1 MRAAMKWFPLLIT
14 LSLGSQLAHAED
26 WKAQE
31 QAREQTANQ
40 DLASVST
47 ELNSARAKLA
57 AAQSLGKRLASQFA
71 ENEKKLVELN
81 AQWEQASGDMNEIF
95 AVTRQG
101 ASDAVKLL
109 AESSVQGQYPDRLAA
124 LRAMA
129 QDKQVP
135 DRAALALL
143 PASLLQE
150 IRESGRVVQFNGKV
164 LDAQGAASEQ
174 SLTRVGSF
182 ALFGAGGSAG
192 YLQVSAEGITPVLGL
207 PGAVHSELAAYQ
219 GQEGEALPLDPSHGV
234 LLDMLAQAPSFWQ
247 QVQQGGQVGAIIVLL
262 AVIGLGIAGVRLW
275 TLSRELGRVRRQ
287 LKSGEYHTDNALGRV
302 LTVADQHP
310 ELSMETLEL
319 RLDEAILQETPR
331 LERGIGMVKVIAA
344 IAPMLGLL
352 GTVTGMIGTF
362 QAITQFG
369 TGDPKIMAGGISMAL
384 ITTVQGLVAAI
395 PLILAHSLLLSRFTE
410 LSNVL
415 EQQVT
420 GILAERAESNG
431 DGMERVA

>member
-1 MRAAMKWFPLLIT
+1 MKWFPLLIT
-14 LSLGSQLAHAED
+14 LSLCSQLALANEE
-26 WKAQE
+26 WQQQE
-31 QAREQTANQ
+31 QAREQQAQQ

-47 ELNSARAKLA
+47 ELHSARARLA
-57 AAQSLGKRLASQFA
+57 EAQRLSKELASQFA
-71 ENEKKLVELN
+71 SNEKQLVELN
-81 AQWEQASGDMNEIF
+81 TRWEQASGDMNEIF

-109 AESSVQGQYPDRLAA
+109 SDSSVQGQYPDRLTA
-124 LRAMA
+124 LKAMA

-143 PASLLQE
+143 PATLLQE
-150 IRESGRVVQFNGKV
+150 IRESGRVVQFDGKV
-164 LDAQGAASEQ
+164 LNAQGAASEQ
-174 SLTRVGSF
+174 ALTRVGSF
-182 ALFGAGGSAG
+182 ALFGSEGF
-192 YLQVSAEGITPVLGL
+192 LQPSGEGLIPVLGL
-207 PGAVHSELAAYQ
+207 PGGLLSELTAYQ
-219 GQEGEALPLDPSHGV
+219 GKEGEALPLDPSHGV
-234 LLDMLAQAPSFWQ
+234 LLEMQAQAPTFWQ

-262 AVIGLGIAGVRLW
+262 AVIGLGIAAVRLW
-275 TLSRELGRVRRQ
+275 TLSRELTLVRRQ
-287 LKSGEYHTDNALGRV
+287 LKSGEYHADNALGRV
-302 LTVADQHP
+302 LTVADKHP

-331 LERGIGMVKVIAA
+331 MERGIGMVKVIAA

-395 PLILAHSLLLSRFTE
+395 PLILAHSLLQSRFTE

-415 EQQVT
+415 EQQVA
-420 GILAERAESNG
+420 GILAERAENNG

>member
-1 MRAAMKWFPLLIT
+1 MKWFPLLIT
-14 LSLGSQLAHAED
+14 LSLCSQLALANEE
-26 WKAQE
+26 WQQQE
-31 QAREQTANQ
+31 QAREQQAQQ

-47 ELNSARAKLA
+47 ELHSARARLA
-57 AAQSLGKRLASQFA
+57 EAQRLSKELASQFA
-71 ENEKKLVELN
+71 SNEKQLVELN
-81 AQWEQASGDMNEIF
+81 TRWEQASGDMNEIF

-109 AESSVQGQYPDRLAA
+109 GDSSVQGQYPDRLTA
-124 LRAMA
+124 LKAMA

-143 PASLLQE
+143 PATLLQE
-150 IRESGRVVQFNGKV
+150 IRESGRVVQFDGKV
-164 LDAQGAASEQ
+164 LNAQGAASEQ
-174 SLTRVGSF
+174 ALTRVGSF
-182 ALFGAGGSAG
+182 ALFGSEGF
-192 YLQVSAEGITPVLGL
+192 LQPSGEGLIPVLGL
-207 PGAVHSELAAYQ
+207 PGGLLSELTAYQ
-219 GQEGEALPLDPSHGV
+219 GKEGEALPLDPSHGV
-234 LLDMLAQAPSFWQ
+234 LLEMQAQAPTFWQ

-262 AVIGLGIAGVRLW
+262 AAIGLGIAAVRLW
-275 TLSRELGRVRRQ
+275 TLSRELTLVRRQ
-287 LKSGEYHTDNALGRV
+287 LKSGEYHADNALGRV
-302 LTVADQHP
+302 LTVADKHP

-331 LERGIGMVKVIAA
+331 MERGIGMVKVIAA

-395 PLILAHSLLLSRFTE
+395 PLILAHSLLQSRFTE

-415 EQQVT
+415 EQQVA
-420 GILAERAESNG
+420 GILAERAERAENNG

>member
-1 MRAAMKWFPLLIT
+1 MKWFPLLIT
-14 LSLGSQLAHAED
+14 LSLCSQLALANEE
-26 WKAQE
+26 WQQQE
-31 QAREQTANQ
+31 QAREQQAQ
-40 DLASVST
+40 QELASVST
-47 ELNSARAKLA
+47 ELHSARA
-57 AAQSLGKRLASQFA
+57 RLAEAQRLSKELAGQFA
-71 ENEKKLVELN
+71 SNEKQLVELN
-81 AQWEQASGDMNEIF
+81 TRWEQASGDMNEIF

-109 AESSVQGQYPDRLAA
+109 GDSSVQGQYPDRLTA
-124 LRAMA
+124 LKAMA

-143 PASLLQE
+143 PATLLQE
-150 IRESGRVVQFNGKV
+150 IRESGRVVQFDGKV
-164 LDAQGAASEQ
+164 LNAQGAASEQ
-174 SLTRVGSF
+174 ALTRVGSF
-182 ALFGAGGSAG
+182 ALFGSEGF
-192 YLQVSAEGITPVLGL
+192 LQPSGEGLIPVLGL
-207 PGAVHSELAAYQ
+207 PGGLLSELTAYQ
-219 GQEGEALPLDPSHGV
+219 GKEGEALPLDPSHIV
-234 LLDMLAQAPSFWQ
+234 LLEMQAQAPTFWQ

-262 AVIGLGIAGVRLW
+262 AAIGLGIAAVRLW
-275 TLSRELGRVRRQ
+275 TLSRELTLVRRQ
-287 LKSGEYHTDNALGRV
+287 LKSGEYHADNALGRV
-302 LTVADQHP
+302 LTVADKHP

-331 LERGIGMVKVIAA
+331 MERGIGMVKVIAA

-395 PLILAHSLLLSRFTE
+395 PLILAHSLLQSRFTE

-415 EQQVT
+415 EQQVA
-420 GILAERAESNG
+420 GILAERAENNG

>member
-14 LSLGSQLAHAED
+14 LSFGSQLVLADES
-26 WKAQE
+26 WQAQE
-31 QAREQTANQ
+31 QAREQKAQQ

-47 ELNSARAKLA
+47 ELNSARARLA
-57 AAQSLGKRLASQFA
+57 EAQRLSKELASQFA
-71 ENEKKLVELN
+71 ENEKQLAALN

-101 ASDAVKLL
+101 ASDAAKLL
-109 AESSVQGQYPDRLAA
+109 ADSAVQGQHPERLAA
-124 LRAMA
+124 LQELA

-143 PASLLQE
+143 PATLLQE
-150 IRESGRVVQFNGKV
+150 IRESGRIVQFNGKV

-182 ALFGAGGSAG
+182 ALFGGAGF
-192 YLQVSAEGITPVLGL
+192 LQPTAEGFNPLLGL
-207 PGAVHSELAAYQ
+207 PGSVLSELTAYQ
-219 GQEGEALPLDPSHGV
+219 GKEGEALPLDPSHGV
-234 LLDMLAQAPSFWQ
+234 LLEMLAQAPTFWQ

-262 AVIGLGIAGVRLW
+262 AVIGLGIATVRLW
-275 TLSRELGRVRRQ
+275 TLSRELTLVRRQ
-287 LKSGEYHTDNALGRV
+287 LKSGEYHADNALGRV
-302 LTVADQHP
+302 LTVADKHP

-395 PLILAHSLLLSRFTE
+395 PLILAHSLLQSRFTE

-415 EQQVT
+415 EQQVA
-420 GILAERAESNG
+420 GILAERAEHSG

>member
-1 MRAAMKWFPLLIT
+1 MKWFPLLIT
-14 LSLGSQLAHAED
+14 LSLCSQMALANEE
-26 WKAQE
+26 WQQQE
-31 QAREQTANQ
+31 QAREQQAQQ

-47 ELNSARAKLA
+47 ELNSARARLA
-57 AAQSLGKRLASQFA
+57 EAQRLSKELASQFA
-71 ENEKKLVELN
+71 SNEKQLVELN
-81 AQWEQASGDMNEIF
+81 TRWEQASGDMNEIF

-109 AESSVQGQYPDRLAA
+109 GDSSVQGQYPDRLTA
-124 LRAMA
+124 LKAMA

-143 PASLLQE
+143 PATLLQE

-182 ALFGAGGSAG
+182 ALFGSEGF
-192 YLQVSAEGITPVLGL
+192 LQPSGEGLSPVLGL
-207 PGAVHSELAAYQ
+207 PGSLLSELTAYQ
-219 GQEGEALPLDPSHGV
+219 GKEGEALPLDPSHGV
-234 LLDMLAQAPSFWQ
+234 LLEMLAQAPTFWQ

-262 AVIGLGIAGVRLW
+262 AAIGLGIAAVRLW
-275 TLSRELGRVRRQ
+275 TLSRELTLVRRQ
-287 LKSGEYHTDNALGRV
+287 LKSGEYHADNALGRV
-302 LTVADQHP
+302 LTVAEQHP

-331 LERGIGMVKVIAA
+331 MERGIGMVKVIAA

-395 PLILAHSLLLSRFTE
+395 PLILAHSLLQSRFTE

-415 EQQVT
+415 EQQVA
-420 GILAERAESNG
+420 GILAERAENNG

>member
-1 MRAAMKWFPLLIT
+1 MKWFPLLIT
-14 LSLGSQLAHAED
+14 LSLCSQLALANEE
-26 WKAQE
+26 WQQQE
-31 QAREQTANQ
+31 RAREQQAQQ

-47 ELNSARAKLA
+47 ELHSARA
-57 AAQSLGKRLASQFA
+57 RLAEAQRLSKELAGLFA
-71 ENEKKLVELN
+71 SNEKQLVELN
-81 AQWEQASGDMNEIF
+81 TRWEQASGDMNEIF

-109 AESSVQGQYPDRLAA
+109 GDSSVQGQYPDRLTA
-124 LRAMA
+124 LKAMA

-143 PASLLQE
+143 PATLLQE
-150 IRESGRVVQFNGKV
+150 IRESGRVVQFDGKV
-164 LDAQGAASEQ
+164 LNAQGTASEQ
-174 SLTRVGSF
+174 ALTRVGSF
-182 ALFGAGGSAG
+182 ALFGSEGF
-192 YLQVSAEGITPVLGL
+192 LQPSGEGLIPVLGL
-207 PGAVHSELAAYQ
+207 PGGLLSELTAYQ
-219 GQEGEALPLDPSHGV
+219 GKEGEALPLDPSHGV
-234 LLDMLAQAPSFWQ
+234 LLEMQAQAPTFWQ

-262 AVIGLGIAGVRLW
+262 AAIGLGIAAVRLW
-275 TLSRELGRVRRQ
+275 TLSRELTLVRRQ
-287 LKSGEYHTDNALGRV
+287 LKSGEYHADNALGRV
-302 LTVADQHP
+302 LTMADKHP

-331 LERGIGMVKVIAA
+331 MERGIGMVKVIAA

-395 PLILAHSLLLSRFTE
+395 PLILAHSLLQSRFTE

-415 EQQVT
+415 EQQVA
-420 GILAERAESNG
+420 GILAERAENNG

>member
-1 MRAAMKWFPLLIT
+1 MKWFPLLIT
-14 LSLGSQLAHAED
+14 LSLCSQLALANEE
-26 WKAQE
+26 WQQQE
-31 QAREQTANQ
+31 RAREQQAQQ

-47 ELNSARAKLA
+47 ELHSARARLA
-57 AAQSLGKRLASQFA
+57 EAQRLSKVLASQFA
-71 ENEKKLVELN
+71 SNEKQLVELN
-81 AQWEQASGDMNEIF
+81 TRWEQASGDMNEIF

-109 AESSVQGQYPDRLAA
+109 GDSSVQGQYPDRLTA
-124 LRAMA
+124 LKAMA

-143 PASLLQE
+143 PATLLQE
-150 IRESGRVVQFNGKV
+150 IRESGRVVQFDGKV
-164 LDAQGAASEQ
+164 LNAQGTASEQ
-174 SLTRVGSF
+174 ALTRVGSF
-182 ALFGAGGSAG
+182 ALFDSEGF
-192 YLQVSAEGITPVLGL
+192 LQPSGEGLIPVLGL
-207 PGAVHSELAAYQ
+207 PAGLLSELIAYQ
-219 GQEGEALPLDPSHGV
+219 GKEGEALPLDPSHGV
-234 LLDMLAQAPSFWQ
+234 LLEMQAQAPTFWQ
-247 QVQQGGQVGAIIVLL
+247 QVQQGGRVGAIIVLL
-262 AVIGLGIAGVRLW
+262 AAIGLGIAAVRLW
-275 TLSRELGRVRRQ
+275 ALSRELTLVRRQ
-287 LKSGEYHTDNALGRV
+287 LKSGEYHADNALGRV
-302 LTVADQHP
+302 LTVADKHP

-331 LERGIGMVKVIAA
+331 MERGIGMVKVIAA

-395 PLILAHSLLLSRFTE
+395 PLILAHSLLQSRFTE

-415 EQQVT
+415 EQQVA
-420 GILAERAESNG
+420 GILAERAENNG

>member
-1 MRAAMKWFPLLIT
+1 MKWFPLLIT
-14 LSLGSQLAHAED
+14 LSLCSQLALANEE
-26 WKAQE
+26 WQQQE
-31 QAREQTANQ
+31 RAREQQAQQ

-47 ELNSARAKLA
+47 ELHSARA
-57 AAQSLGKRLASQFA
+57 RLAEAQRLSKELAGQFA
-71 ENEKKLVELN
+71 SNEKQLVELN
-81 AQWEQASGDMNEIF
+81 TRWEQASGDMNEIF

-109 AESSVQGQYPDRLAA
+109 DDSSVQGQYPDRLTA
-124 LRAMA
+124 LKAMA

-143 PASLLQE
+143 PATLLQE
-150 IRESGRVVQFNGKV
+150 IRESGRVVQFDGKV
-164 LDAQGAASEQ
+164 LNAQGAASEQ
-174 SLTRVGSF
+174 ALTRVGSF
-182 ALFGAGGSAG
+182 ALFDSEGF
-192 YLQVSAEGITPVLGL
+192 LQPSGEGLIPVLGL
-207 PGAVHSELAAYQ
+207 PAGLLSELTAYQ
-219 GQEGEALPLDPSHGV
+219 GKEGEALPLDPSHGV
-234 LLDMLAQAPSFWQ
+234 LLEMQAQAPTFWQ

-262 AVIGLGIAGVRLW
+262 AAIGLGIAAVRLW
-275 TLSRELGRVRRQ
+275 TLSRELTLVRRQ
-287 LKSGEYHTDNALGRV
+287 LKSGEYHADNALGRV
-302 LTVADQHP
+302 LTVADKHP

-331 LERGIGMVKVIAA
+331 MERGIGMVKVIAA

-395 PLILAHSLLLSRFTE
+395 PLILAHSLLQSRFTE

-415 EQQVT
+415 EQQVA
-420 GILAERAESNG
+420 GILAERAENNG

>member
-1 MRAAMKWFPLLIT
+1 MKWFPLLIT
-14 LSLGSQLAHAED
+14 LSLCSQLALANEE
-26 WKAQE
+26 WQQQE
-31 QAREQTANQ
+31 RAREQQAQQ

-47 ELNSARAKLA
+47 ELNSARARLA
-57 AAQSLGKRLASQFA
+57 EAQRLSKELASQFA
-71 ENEKKLVELN
+71 SNEKQLVELN
-81 AQWEQASGDMNEIF
+81 TRWEQASGDMNEIF

-109 AESSVQGQYPDRLAA
+109 GDSSVQGQYPDRLTA
-124 LRAMA
+124 LKAMA

-143 PASLLQE
+143 PATLLQE
-150 IRESGRVVQFNGKV
+150 IRESGRVVQFDGKV
-164 LDAQGAASEQ
+164 LNAQGTASEQ
-174 SLTRVGSF
+174 ELTRVGSF
-182 ALFGAGGSAG
+182 ALFGSEGF
-192 YLQVSAEGITPVLGL
+192 LQPSGEGLIPVLGL
-207 PGAVHSELAAYQ
+207 PGGLLSELTTYK
-219 GQEGEALPLDPSHGV
+219 GKEGEALPLDPSHGV
-234 LLDMLAQAPSFWQ
+234 LLEMQAQAPTVWQ

-262 AVIGLGIAGVRLW
+262 AAIGLGIAAVRLW
-275 TLSRELGRVRRQ
+275 TLSRELTLVRRQ
-287 LKSGEYHTDNALGRV
+287 LKSGEYHADNALGRV
-302 LTVADQHP
+302 LTVADKHP

-331 LERGIGMVKVIAA
+331 MERGIGMVKVIAA

-395 PLILAHSLLLSRFTE
+395 PLILAHSLLQSRFTE

-415 EQQVT
+415 EQQVA
-420 GILAERAESNG
+420 GILAERAENNG

>member
-1 MRAAMKWFPLLIT
+1 MKWFPLLIT
-14 LSLGSQLAHAED
+14 LSLCSQLALANEE
-26 WKAQE
+26 WQQQE
-31 QAREQTANQ
+31 QAREQQAQQ

-47 ELNSARAKLA
+47 ELNSARARLA
-57 AAQSLGKRLASQFA
+57 EAQRLSKELASQFA
-71 ENEKKLVELN
+71 SNEKQLVELN
-81 AQWEQASGDMNEIF
+81 TRWEQASGDMNEIF

-101 ASDAVKLL
+101 ASDALKLL
-109 AESSVQGQYPDRLAA
+109 GDSSVQGQYPDRLTA
-124 LRAMA
+124 LKAMA

-143 PASLLQE
+143 PATLLQE
-150 IRESGRVVQFNGKV
+150 IRESGRVVQFNGNV

-182 ALFGAGGSAG
+182 ALFGSEGF
-192 YLQVSAEGITPVLGL
+192 LQPSGEGLIPVLGL
-207 PGAVHSELAAYQ
+207 PAGLLSELTAYQ
-219 GQEGEALPLDPSHGV
+219 GKEGEALPLDPSHGV
-234 LLDMLAQAPSFWQ
+234 LLEMLAQAPTFWQ

-262 AVIGLGIAGVRLW
+262 AAIGLGIAAVRLW
-275 TLSRELGRVRRQ
+275 TLSRELTLVRRQ
-287 LKSGEYHTDNALGRV
+287 LKSGEYHADNALGRV
-302 LTVADQHP
+302 LTVAEQHP

-331 LERGIGMVKVIAA
+331 MERGIGMVKVIAA

-395 PLILAHSLLLSRFTE
+395 PLILAHSLLQSRFTE

-415 EQQVT
+415 EQQVA
-420 GILAERAESNG
+420 GILAERAENNG

>member
-1 MRAAMKWFPLLIT
+1 MKWFPLLIT
-14 LSLGSQLAHAED
+14 LSLCSQLALANEE
-26 WKAQE
+26 WQQQE
-31 QAREQTANQ
+31 RAREQQAQQ

-47 ELNSARAKLA
+47 ELHSARA
-57 AAQSLGKRLASQFA
+57 RLAEAQRLSKELAGQFA
-71 ENEKKLVELN
+71 SNEKQLVELN
-81 AQWEQASGDMNEIF
+81 TRWEQASGDMNEIF

-109 AESSVQGQYPDRLAA
+109 DDSSVQGQYPDRLTA
-124 LRAMA
+124 LKAMA

-143 PASLLQE
+143 PATLLQE
-150 IRESGRVVQFNGKV
+150 IRESGRVVQFDGKV
-164 LDAQGAASEQ
+164 LNAQGAASEQ
-174 SLTRVGSF
+174 ALTRVGSF
-182 ALFGAGGSAG
+182 ALFDSEGF
-192 YLQVSAEGITPVLGL
+192 LQPSGEGLIPVLGL
-207 PGAVHSELAAYQ
+207 PGGLLSELTTYK
-219 GQEGEALPLDPSHGV
+219 GKEGEALPLDPSHGV
-234 LLDMLAQAPSFWQ
+234 LLEMQAQAPTFWQ

-262 AVIGLGIAGVRLW
+262 AAIGLGIAAVRLW
-275 TLSRELGRVRRQ
+275 TLSRELTLVRRQ
-287 LKSGEYHTDNALGRV
+287 LKSGEYHADNALGRV
-302 LTVADQHP
+302 LTVADKHP

-319 RLDEAILQETPR
+319 RLDEAILHETPR
-331 LERGIGMVKVIAA
+331 MERGIGMVKVIAA

-395 PLILAHSLLLSRFTE
+395 PLILAHSLLQSRFTE

-415 EQQVT
+415 EQQVA
-420 GILAERAESNG
+420 GILAERAENNG

>member
-1 MRAAMKWFPLLIT
+1 MKWFPLLIT
-14 LSLGSQLAHAED
+14 LSLCSQLALANEE
-26 WKAQE
+26 WQQQE
-31 QAREQTANQ
+31 RAREQQAQQ

-47 ELNSARAKLA
+47 ELHSARA
-57 AAQSLGKRLASQFA
+57 RLAEAQRLSKELAGQFA
-71 ENEKKLVELN
+71 SNEKQLVELN
-81 AQWEQASGDMNEIF
+81 TRWEQASGDMNEIF

-109 AESSVQGQYPDRLAA
+109 DDSSVQGQYPDRLTA
-124 LRAMA
+124 LKVMA

-143 PASLLQE
+143 PATLLQE
-150 IRESGRVVQFNGKV
+150 IRESGRVVQFDGKV
-164 LDAQGAASEQ
+164 LNAQGTASEQ
-174 SLTRVGSF
+174 ALTRVGSF
-182 ALFGAGGSAG
+182 ALFGSEGF
-192 YLQVSAEGITPVLGL
+192 LQPSGEGLIPVLGL
-207 PGAVHSELAAYQ
+207 PGGLLSELTAYK
-219 GQEGEALPLDPSHGV
+219 GKEGEALPLDPSHGV
-234 LLDMLAQAPSFWQ
+234 LLEMQAQAPTFWQ

-262 AVIGLGIAGVRLW
+262 AAIGLGIAAVRLW
-275 TLSRELGRVRRQ
+275 TLSRELTLVRRQ
-287 LKSGEYHTDNALGRV
+287 LKSGEYHADNALGRV
-302 LTVADQHP
+302 LTVADKHP

-331 LERGIGMVKVIAA
+331 MERGIGMVKVIAA

-395 PLILAHSLLLSRFTE
+395 PLILAHSLLQSRFTE

-415 EQQVT
+415 EQQVA
-420 GILAERAESNG
+420 GILAERAENNG

>member
-1 MRAAMKWFPLLIT
+1 MRAAMKWFPLIAL
-14 LSLGSQLAHAED
+14 LSLGSQVAVANED
-26 WKAQE
+26 WQAQE
-31 QAREQTANQ
+31 QAREQTAQQ
-40 DLASVST
+40 DLASVSS

-57 AAQSLGKRLASQFA
+57 AAQSLSKQLASQFA
-71 ENEKKLVELN
+71 DNEKQLVELKG
-81 AQWEQASGDMNEIF
+81 QWEQASGDMNEIF

-109 AESSVQGQYPDRLAA
+109 ADSSVQGQHPDRLAA
-124 LRAMA
+124 LQAMA

-143 PASLLQE
+143 PATLMQE
-150 IRESGRVVQFNGKV
+150 IRESGRITQFTGKV

-174 SLTRVGSF
+174 TLTRVGSF
-182 ALFGAGGSAG
+182 ALFGSAG
-192 YLQVSAEGITPVLGL
+192 YLQPSGEGLSPVLGL
-207 PGAVHSELAAYQ
+207 PGALQSELTAYQ
-219 GQEGEALPLDPSHGV
+219 GKEGEALPLDPSHGV
-234 LLDMLAQAPSFWQ
+234 LLDMLAQAPTFWQ

-262 AVIGLGIAGVRLW
+262 AAIGLGIAGVRLW
-275 TLSRELGRVRRQ
+275 TLSRELTRVRRQ

-395 PLILAHSLLLSRFTE
+395 PLILAHSLLQSRFTE

-415 EQQVT
+415 EQQVA
-420 GILAERAESNG
+420 GILAERAESNA

>member
-1 MRAAMKWFPLLIT
+1 MKWFPLLIT
-14 LSLGSQLAHAED
+14 LSLCSQLALANEE
-26 WKAQE
+26 WQQQE
-31 QAREQTANQ
+31 RAREQQAQQ

-47 ELNSARAKLA
+47 ELHSARA
-57 AAQSLGKRLASQFA
+57 RLAEAQRLSKELAGQFA
-71 ENEKKLVELN
+71 SNEKQLVELN
-81 AQWEQASGDMNEIF
+81 TRWEQASGDMNEIF

-109 AESSVQGQYPDRLAA
+109 GDSSVQGQYPDRLTA
-124 LRAMA
+124 LKAMA

-143 PASLLQE
+143 PATLLQE
-150 IRESGRVVQFNGKV
+150 IRESGRVVQFDGKV
-164 LDAQGAASEQ
+164 LNAQGAASEQ
-174 SLTRVGSF
+174 ALTRVGSF
-182 ALFGAGGSAG
+182 ALFDSEGF
-192 YLQVSAEGITPVLGL
+192 LQPSGEGLIPVLGL
-207 PGAVHSELAAYQ
+207 PAGLLSELTAYQ
-219 GQEGEALPLDPSHGV
+219 GKEGEALPLDPSHGV
-234 LLDMLAQAPSFWQ
+234 LLEMQAQAPTFWQ

-262 AVIGLGIAGVRLW
+262 AAIGLGIAAVRLW
-275 TLSRELGRVRRQ
+275 TLSRELTLVRRQ
-287 LKSGEYHTDNALGRV
+287 LKSGEYHADNALGRV
-302 LTVADQHP
+302 LTVAEQHP

-331 LERGIGMVKVIAA
+331 MERGIGMVKVIAA

-395 PLILAHSLLLSRFTE
+395 PLILAHSLLQSRFTE

-415 EQQVT
+415 EQQVA
-420 GILAERAESNG
+420 GILAERAENNG

>member
-1 MRAAMKWFPLLIT
+1 MRVTMKWFPLLIA
-14 LSLGSQLAHAED
+14 LSCGANAAVANDEWQQ
-26 WKAQE
+26 QE
-31 QAREQTANQ
+31 QAREQQAQQ
-40 DLASVST
+40 DLASVAK
-47 ELNSARAKLA
+47 ELGTARA
-57 AAQSLGKRLASQFA
+57 RLAEAQRLSKELAGKFA
-71 ENEKKLVELN
+71 SNEKQLVELN

-109 AESSVQGQYPDRLAA
+109 SESAVEGQYPERLAP
-124 LRAMA
+124 LKTMA

-143 PASLLQE
+143 PATLLQE
-150 IRESGRVVQFNGKV
+150 IRESGRIAQFNGKV

-174 SLTRVGSF
+174 PLTRVGSF
-182 ALFGAGGSAG
+182 ALLGSDG
-192 YLQVSAEGITPVLGL
+192 FLQPTTEGLSPVLGL
-207 PGAVHSELAAYQ
+207 PGSVLSAVAAYQ
-219 GQEGEALPLDPSHGV
+219 GQEGESLPLDPSHGT
-234 LLDMLAQAPSFWQ
+234 LLAMLAQAPTFWQ

-262 AVIGLGIAGVRLW
+262 AAIGLGIAAVRLW
-275 TLSRELGRVRRQ
+275 SLSRELGRVRRQ
-287 LKSGEYHTDNALGRV
+287 LKSGEYHADNALGRV
-302 LTVADQHP
+302 LTVADKHP

-331 LERGIGMVKVIAA
+331 MERGIGMVKVIAA

-384 ITTVQGLVAAI
+384 VTTVQGLVAAI
-395 PLILAHSLLLSRFTE
+395 PLILAHSLLQSRFTE

-415 EQQVT
+415 EQQVA
-420 GILAERAESNG
+420 GILAERAESNNN
-431 DGMERVA
+431 GMERAA

>member
-1 MRAAMKWFPLLIT
+1 MRAAMKWFPLVIT
-14 LSLGSQLAHAED
+14 LSLGTQLAHAED
-26 WKAQE
+26 WQAQE
-31 QAREQTANQ
+31 QAREQTAKQ
-40 DLASVST
+40 DLASVSS

-57 AAQSLGKRLASQFA
+57 AAQSLGKQLASQFA

-101 ASDAVKLL
+101 ASDAAKLL
-109 AESSVQGQYPDRLAA
+109 AESSVQGQFPDRLAA

-143 PASLLQE
+143 PATLLQE
-150 IRESGRVVQFNGKV
+150 IRESGRVVQFTGKV

-174 SLTRVGSF
+174 PLTRVGSF
-182 ALFGAGGSAG
+182 ALFGSAG
-192 YLQVSAEGITPVLGL
+192 YLQASGEGITPVLGL
-207 PGAVHSELAAYQ
+207 PGAVQSELAAYQ

-287 LKSGEYHTDNALGRV
+287 LKSGEYHADNALGRV

-395 PLILAHSLLLSRFTE
+395 PLILAHSLLQSRFTE

-415 EQQVT
+415 EQQVA

-431 DGMERVA
+431 DVERAA

>member
-1 MRAAMKWFPLLIT
+1 MKWFPLLIT
-14 LSLGSQLAHAED
+14 LSLCSQLALANDD
-26 WKAQE
+26 WQQQE
-31 QAREQTANQ
+31 QAREQQAQQ

-47 ELNSARAKLA
+47 ELNSARARLA
-57 AAQSLGKRLASQFA
+57 EAQRLSKELASQFA
-71 ENEKKLVELN
+71 SNEKQLVELN
-81 AQWEQASGDMNEIF
+81 TRWEQASGDMNEIF

-109 AESSVQGQYPDRLAA
+109 GDSSVQGQYPDRLTA
-124 LRAMA
+124 LKAMA

-143 PASLLQE
+143 PATLLQE

-182 ALFGAGGSAG
+182 ALFGSEGF
-192 YLQVSAEGITPVLGL
+192 LQPSGEGLSPVLGL
-207 PGAVHSELAAYQ
+207 PGSLLSELSAYQ
-219 GQEGEALPLDPSHGV
+219 GKEGEALPLDPSHGV
-234 LLDMLAQAPSFWQ
+234 LLEMLAQAPTFWQ

-262 AVIGLGIAGVRLW
+262 AAIGLGIAAVRLW
-275 TLSRELGRVRRQ
+275 TLSRELTLVRRQ
-287 LKSGEYHTDNALGRV
+287 LKSGEYHADNALGRV
-302 LTVADQHP
+302 LTVAEQHP

-331 LERGIGMVKVIAA
+331 MERGIGMVKVIAA

-395 PLILAHSLLLSRFTE
+395 PLILAHSLLQSRFTE

-415 EQQVT
+415 EQQVA
-420 GILAERAESNG
+420 GILAERAENNG

>member
-1 MRAAMKWFPLLIT
+1 MKWFPLLIT
-14 LSLGSQLAHAED
+14 LSLCSQLALANEE
-26 WKAQE
+26 WQQQE
-31 QAREQTANQ
+31 RAREQQAQQ

-47 ELNSARAKLA
+47 ELHSARA
-57 AAQSLGKRLASQFA
+57 RLAEAQRLSKELAGQFA
-71 ENEKKLVELN
+71 SNEKQLVELN
-81 AQWEQASGDMNEIF
+81 TRWEQASGDMNEIF

-109 AESSVQGQYPDRLAA
+109 GDSSVQGQYPDRLTA
-124 LRAMA
+124 LKAMA

-143 PASLLQE
+143 PATLLQE
-150 IRESGRVVQFNGKV
+150 IRESGRVVQFDGKV
-164 LDAQGAASEQ
+164 LNAQGAASEQ
-174 SLTRVGSF
+174 ALTRVGSF
-182 ALFGAGGSAG
+182 ALFGSEGF
-192 YLQVSAEGITPVLGL
+192 LQPSGEGLIPVLGL
-207 PGAVHSELAAYQ
+207 PAGLLSELTAYQ
-219 GQEGEALPLDPSHGV
+219 GKEGEALPLDPSHGV
-234 LLDMLAQAPSFWQ
+234 LLEMQAQAPTFWQ

-262 AVIGLGIAGVRLW
+262 AAIGLGIAAVRLW
-275 TLSRELGRVRRQ
+275 TLSRELTLVRRQ
-287 LKSGEYHTDNALGRV
+287 LKSGEYHADNALGRV
-302 LTVADQHP
+302 LTVADKHP

-319 RLDEAILQETPR
+319 RLDEAILHETPR
-331 LERGIGMVKVIAA
+331 MERGIGMVKVIAA

-395 PLILAHSLLLSRFTE
+395 PLILAHSLLQSRFTE

-415 EQQVT
+415 EQQVA
-420 GILAERAESNG
+420 GILAERAENNG

>member
-1 MRAAMKWFPLLIT
+1 MKWFPLLIT
-14 LSLGSQLAHAED
+14 LSLCSQLALANEE
-26 WKAQE
+26 WQQQE
-31 QAREQTANQ
+31 QAREQQAQQ

-47 ELNSARAKLA
+47 ELHSARA
-57 AAQSLGKRLASQFA
+57 RLAEAQRLSKELAGQFA
-71 ENEKKLVELN
+71 SNEKQLVELN
-81 AQWEQASGDMNEIF
+81 ARWEQASGDMNEIF

-109 AESSVQGQYPDRLAA
+109 GDSSVQGQYPDRLTA
-124 LRAMA
+124 LKAMA

-143 PASLLQE
+143 PATLLQE
-150 IRESGRVVQFNGKV
+150 IRESGRVVQFDGKV
-164 LDAQGAASEQ
+164 LNAQGAASEQ
-174 SLTRVGSF
+174 ALTRVGSF
-182 ALFGAGGSAG
+182 ALFGSEGF
-192 YLQVSAEGITPVLGL
+192 LQPSGEGLIPVLGL
-207 PGAVHSELAAYQ
+207 PGGLLSELTAYQ
-219 GQEGEALPLDPSHGV
+219 GREGEALPLDPSHGV
-234 LLDMLAQAPSFWQ
+234 LLEMQAQAPTFWQ

-262 AVIGLGIAGVRLW
+262 AAIGLGIAAVRLW
-275 TLSRELGRVRRQ
+275 TLSRELTLVRRQ
-287 LKSGEYHTDNALGRV
+287 LKSGEYHADNALGRV
-302 LTVADQHP
+302 LTVADKHP

-331 LERGIGMVKVIAA
+331 MERGIGMVKVIAA

-395 PLILAHSLLLSRFTE
+395 PLILAHSLLQSRFTE

-415 EQQVT
+415 EQQVA
-420 GILAERAESNG
+420 GILAERAENNG
-431 DGMERVA
+431 DEMERVA

>member
-1 MRAAMKWFPLLIT
+1 MKWFPLLIT
-14 LSLGSQLAHAED
+14 LSLCSQLALANEE
-26 WKAQE
+26 WQQQE
-31 QAREQTANQ
+31 RAREQQAQQ

-47 ELNSARAKLA
+47 ELHSARA
-57 AAQSLGKRLASQFA
+57 RLAEAQRLSKELAGQFA
-71 ENEKKLVELN
+71 SNEKQLVELN
-81 AQWEQASGDMNEIF
+81 TRWEQASGDMNEIF

-109 AESSVQGQYPDRLAA
+109 DDSSVQGQYPDRLTA
-124 LRAMA
+124 LKAMA

-143 PASLLQE
+143 PATLLQE
-150 IRESGRVVQFNGKV
+150 IRESGRVVQFDGKV
-164 LDAQGAASEQ
+164 LNAQGAASEQ
-174 SLTRVGSF
+174 ALTRVGSF
-182 ALFGAGGSAG
+182 ALFDSEGF
-192 YLQVSAEGITPVLGL
+192 LQPSGEGLIPVLGL
-207 PGAVHSELAAYQ
+207 PAGLLSELTAYQ
-219 GQEGEALPLDPSHGV
+219 GKEGEALPLDPSHGV
-234 LLDMLAQAPSFWQ
+234 LLEMQAQAPTFWQ

-262 AVIGLGIAGVRLW
+262 AAIGLGIAAVRLW
-275 TLSRELGRVRRQ
+275 TLSRELTLVRRQ
-287 LKSGEYHTDNALGRV
+287 LKSGEYHADNALGRV
-302 LTVADQHP
+302 LTVADKHP

-319 RLDEAILQETPR
+319 RLDEAILHETPR
-331 LERGIGMVKVIAA
+331 MERGIGMVKVIAA

-395 PLILAHSLLLSRFTE
+395 PLILAHSLLQSRFTE

-415 EQQVT
+415 EQQVA
-420 GILAERAESNG
+420 GILAERAENNG

>member
-1 MRAAMKWFPLLIT
+1 MSVTMKWLPLALV
-14 LSLGSQLAHAED
+14 LSLGTTAAVAEEA
-26 WKAQE
+26 WQQQE
-31 QAREQTANQ
+31 QAREQQAQQ
-40 DLASVST
+40 DLASVSR

-57 AAQSLGKRLASQFA
+57 EAQRLSKELASQFA
-71 ENEKKLVELN
+71 ANEKQLVELN
-81 AQWEQASGDMNEIF
+81 TQWEQASGDMNDIF

-109 AESSVQGQYPDRLAA
+109 SESAVEGQYPDRLAP
-124 LRAMA
+124 LKTMA

-143 PASLLQE
+143 PATLLQE
-150 IRESGRVVQFNGKV
+150 IRESGRVAQFNGKV
-164 LDAQGAASEQ
+164 LDAQGVASEQ
-174 SLTRVGSF
+174 TLTRIGSF
-182 ALFGAGGSAG
+182 ALLGDAGF
-192 YLQVSAEGITPVLGL
+192 LQPGAEGLSPVLGL
-207 PGAVHSELAAYQ
+207 PGSVLSAVTAYQ

-234 LLDMLAQAPSFWQ
+234 LLDMLAQAPTFWQ

-262 AVIGLGIAGVRLW
+262 AAIGLGIAGVRLW
-275 TLSRELGRVRRQ
+275 SLSRELGRVRRQ
-287 LKSGEYHTDNALGRV
+287 LKSGEYHADNALGRV
-302 LTVADQHP
+302 LTVADKHP

-384 ITTVQGLVAAI
+384 VTTVQGLVAAI
-395 PLILAHSLLLSRFTE
+395 PLILAHSLLQSRFTE

-415 EQQVT
+415 EQQVA

-431 DGMERVA
+431 DRVERVA

>member
-1 MRAAMKWFPLLIT
+1 MKWFPLLIT
-14 LSLGSQLAHAED
+14 LSLCSQLALANEE
-26 WKAQE
+26 WQQQE
-31 QAREQTANQ
+31 QAREQQAQQ

-47 ELNSARAKLA
+47 ELHSARA
-57 AAQSLGKRLASQFA
+57 RLAEAQRLSKELAGQFA
-71 ENEKKLVELN
+71 SNEKQLVELN
-81 AQWEQASGDMNEIF
+81 TRWEQASGDMNEIF

-109 AESSVQGQYPDRLAA
+109 GDSSVQGQYPDRLTA
-124 LRAMA
+124 LKAMA

-143 PASLLQE
+143 PATLLQE
-150 IRESGRVVQFNGKV
+150 IRESGRVVQFDGKV
-164 LDAQGAASEQ
+164 LNAQGAASEQ
-174 SLTRVGSF
+174 ALTRVGSF
-182 ALFGAGGSAG
+182 ALFGSEGF
-192 YLQVSAEGITPVLGL
+192 LQTSGEGLIPVLGL
-207 PGAVHSELAAYQ
+207 PGGLLSELTAYQ
-219 GQEGEALPLDPSHGV
+219 GKEGEALPLDPSHGV
-234 LLDMLAQAPSFWQ
+234 LLEMQAQAPTFWQ

-262 AVIGLGIAGVRLW
+262 AAIGLGIAAVRLW
-275 TLSRELGRVRRQ
+275 TLSRELTLVRRQ
-287 LKSGEYHTDNALGRV
+287 LKSGEYHADNALGRV
-302 LTVADQHP
+302 LTVADKHP

-331 LERGIGMVKVIAA
+331 MERGIGMVKVIAA

-395 PLILAHSLLLSRFTE
+395 PLILAHSLLQSRFTE

-415 EQQVT
+415 EQQVA
-420 GILAERAESNG
+420 GILAERAENNG

>member
-1 MRAAMKWFPLLIT
+1 MKWFPLLIT
-14 LSLGSQLAHAED
+14 LSLCSQLALANEE
-26 WKAQE
+26 WQQQE
-31 QAREQTANQ
+31 RAREQQAQQ

-47 ELNSARAKLA
+47 ELHSARA
-57 AAQSLGKRLASQFA
+57 RLAEAQRLSKELAGQFA
-71 ENEKKLVELN
+71 SNEKQLVELN
-81 AQWEQASGDMNEIF
+81 TRWEQASGDMNEIF

-109 AESSVQGQYPDRLAA
+109 DDSSVQGQYPDRLTA
-124 LRAMA
+124 LKAMA

-143 PASLLQE
+143 PATLLQE
-150 IRESGRVVQFNGKV
+150 IRESGRVVQFDGKV
-164 LDAQGAASEQ
+164 LNAQGAASEQ
-174 SLTRVGSF
+174 VLTRVGSF
-182 ALFGAGGSAG
+182 ALFDSEGF
-192 YLQVSAEGITPVLGL
+192 LQPSGEGLIPVLGL
-207 PGAVHSELAAYQ
+207 PAGLLSELTAYQ
-219 GQEGEALPLDPSHGV
+219 GKEGEALPLDPSHGV
-234 LLDMLAQAPSFWQ
+234 LLEMQAQAPTFWQ

-262 AVIGLGIAGVRLW
+262 AAIGLGIAAVRLW
-275 TLSRELGRVRRQ
+275 TLSRELTLVRRQ
-287 LKSGEYHTDNALGRV
+287 LKSGEYHADNALGRV
-302 LTVADQHP
+302 LTVADKHP

-331 LERGIGMVKVIAA
+331 MERGIGMVKVIAA

-395 PLILAHSLLLSRFTE
+395 PLILAHSLLQSRFTE

-415 EQQVT
+415 EQQVA
-420 GILAERAESNG
+420 GILAERAENNG

>member
-1 MRAAMKWFPLLIT
+1 MRAAMKWFPLIT
-14 LSLGSQLAHAED
+14 LLSLGSPLAVANED
-26 WKAQE
+26 WQAQE
-31 QAREQTANQ
+31 QAREQTAQQ
-40 DLASVST
+40 DLASVSS
-47 ELNSARAKLA
+47 ELNSARAKLV
-57 AAQSLGKRLASQFA
+57 AAQSLSKQLASQFA
-71 ENEKKLVELN
+71 DNEKQLVELKG
-81 AQWEQASGDMNEIF
+81 QWEQASGDMNEIF

-109 AESSVQGQYPDRLAA
+109 ADSSVQGQHPDRLAA
-124 LRAMA
+124 LKAMA

-143 PASLLQE
+143 PATLMQE
-150 IRESGRVVQFNGKV
+150 IRESGRVTQFSGKV

-174 SLTRVGSF
+174 TLTRVGSF
-182 ALFGAGGSAG
+182 ALFGSAG
-192 YLQVSAEGITPVLGL
+192 YLQPSGEGLSPVLGL
-207 PGAVHSELAAYQ
+207 PGALQSELTAYQ
-219 GQEGEALPLDPSHGV
+219 GKEGEALPLDPSHGV
-234 LLDMLAQAPSFWQ
+234 LLDMLAQAPTFWQ

-262 AVIGLGIAGVRLW
+262 AAIGLGIAGVRLW
-275 TLSRELGRVRRQ
+275 TLSRELTRVRRQ

-395 PLILAHSLLLSRFTE
+395 PLILAHSLLQSRFTE

-415 EQQVT
+415 EQQVA
-420 GILAERAESNG
+420 GILAERAESNA